1 MPLDYGYV
9 HNGLAKIVLDFCRTH
24 GIPLIMR
31 GLPKPS
37 LEGQDD
43 WLRFNLLEGRPVPD
57 PQAYVYWNIEVA
69 ITSKKA
75 HCRTDG
81 RFDAPYRIFR
91 ELKPLIH
98 RANVTIEGIC
108 IRSKEVLMTH
118 LDNRTI
124 GQGFDNM
131 SVTSPD
137 SNTHTLLTQ
146 TTFVETS
153 GED

>member
-9 HNGLAKIVLDFCRTH
+9 HNNLAKIILDFCRAE

-37 LEGQDD
+37 LEGKED
-43 WLRFNLLEGRPVPD
+43 WLRFNLLEGRPMVD
-57 PQAYVYWNIEVA
+57 PNAFVFWNVEVA
-69 ITSKKA
+69 ITSLKA
-75 HCRTDG
+75 HLRTDQS
-81 RFDAPYRIFR
+81 FDAPYRLFR
-91 ELKPLIH
+91 KLKPLIH
-98 RANVTIEGIC
+98 RACYQIEGIW
-108 IRSKEVLMTH
+108 IRSKEASTTH

-124 GQGFDNM
+124 GQGFDSM

-146 TTFVETS
+146 ATFVEIS
-153 GED
+153 EEN